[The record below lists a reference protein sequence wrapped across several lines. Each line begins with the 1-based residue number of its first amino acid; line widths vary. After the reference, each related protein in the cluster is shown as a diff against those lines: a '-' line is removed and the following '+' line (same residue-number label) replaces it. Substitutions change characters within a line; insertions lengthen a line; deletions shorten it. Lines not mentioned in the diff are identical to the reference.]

1 LLDRL
6 VRQGRAFGIHVLLGS
21 QTLGGAY
28 TVARTTLGQ
37 MVIRVALQCN
47 EADAYLIM
55 DENNPAPRLLSRPG
69 EGIYNDMAGMIE
81 GNSPFQ
87 VVWLPDQVRE
97 QYLAKVRER
106 ADREEVRSPK
116 SAVRSPGADGGA
128 RYPGP
133 IVFEGNAPADVGE
146 NVLLRSLLEAP
157 SIQPAAAG
165 RIWLGAPNSIKGPTE
180 AMFRRQS
187 GNNLLLVGQREETM
201 LGLVSLGLV
210 SLAAQYPLGGARF
223 ILGDGT
229 APGSSQREFIER
241 ILQAIPHPVTR
252 AKPGELADLMQELA
266 EEMKSRSEAAD
277 AEAAPPVFLFIA
289 GIQKYS
295 KLRYEEDF
303 GFATTDTDAP
313 PNPAV
318 VLNNLVCEGT
328 RLGFHV
334 IATCDTYNNVNRYL
348 SRKAFSEFE
357 MRVLFQMS
365 ANDSASLIDNPKA
378 SMLGLHRAL
387 FYNAQ
392 EGYLET
398 FRPYALPGREWI
410 EQAAR
415 NLARL
420 LKREGAPA

>member
-1 LLDRL
+1 
-6 VRQGRAFGIHVLLGS
+6 
-21 QTLGGAY
+21 
-28 TVARTTLGQ
+28 
-37 MVIRVALQCN
+37 LQCN

-97 QYLAKVRER
+97 TYLKKVRAR
-106 ADREEVRSPK
+106 ADEAEVQRPK
-116 SAVRSPGADGGA
+116 SEGRSPGSDGGQ

-133 IVFEGNAPADVGE
+133 IVFEGNAPADVRE
-146 NVLLRSLLEAP
+146 NAVLRVLLEAP
-157 SIQPAAAG
+157 TVKPVTVG

-180 AMFRRQS
+180 AAFQRQS
-187 GNNLLLVGQREETM
+187 GNNLLFVGQRDEAM
-201 LGLVSLGLV
+201 LAMLSVGLV
-210 SLAAQYPLGGARF
+210 SLAAQYPLGTARF
-223 ILGDGT
+223 ILWDGT
-229 APGSSQREFIER
+229 APGTSQREYINR
-241 ILQAIPHPVTR
+241 IVQAIPHPITQ
-252 AKPGELADLMQELA
+252 AKPGDLGAIMKELGQ
-266 EEMKSRSEAAD
+266 EMKQRAEAAD
-277 AEAAPPVFLFIA
+277 AEAAPPVFLFIQ
-289 GIQKYS
+289 GMQKYS
-295 KLRYEEDF
+295 KLRFEEDF
-303 GFATTDTDAP
+303 GFSTSDAEAE
-313 PNPAV
+313 PNPAM

-378 SMLGLHRAL
+378 SLLGLHRAL

-398 FRPYALPGREWI
+398 FRPYALPGGEWI
-410 EQAAR
+410 ESVAR

-420 LKREGAPA
+420 LKGNPNGSTITASPAR